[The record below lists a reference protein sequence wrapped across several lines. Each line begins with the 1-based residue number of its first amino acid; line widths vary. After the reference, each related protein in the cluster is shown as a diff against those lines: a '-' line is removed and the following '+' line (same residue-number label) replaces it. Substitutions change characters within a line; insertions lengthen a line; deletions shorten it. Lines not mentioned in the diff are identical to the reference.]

1 MRRPPVDVPP
11 SRPRRDPRRRIGLVA
26 IVAVLFVLFTSLKGI
41 AGFYTDYLW
50 FGEVGFRQ
58 VWRTTLGAKVL
69 LSVLFTVG
77 AFLLVWLN
85 LLIADHIAP
94 VFRPAGPEDEIVA
107 RYQEVVG
114 PYAGKIRVVV
124 AVLFALIAGTGAA
137 SQWRDWLLFR
147 NSVAFGT
154 KDPLFH
160 KDVSFYTFRL
170 PFLGD
175 VLDWLFVSLVLVL
188 VLTVV
193 AHYLNG
199 GIRLQSPVQRVSAQ
213 VKVHISVLLALL
225 ALTKAATY
233 WIDRFNLVLSGDGYV
248 QGAGYTDV
256 HARLPAKNLL
266 VLIMLAAAVLFLVN
280 IRQRGWALP
289 VIGVLTWGVVA
300 LVAGVI
306 YPAFIQN
313 VKVNPAEAAKERPY
327 IVHNIDATR
336 AALNLGGV
344 NESDYNYTDQ
354 LSGQALIAN
363 AGTISNVRLWDPDT
377 LKDTYQNLQ
386 EIRRYYQ
393 FTDVDIDRYQVQG
406 QTRQVVLSTRGLNP
420 SDIPGNSWVNRHLQY
435 THGYGAVLSPANAV
449 DPQGRPD
456 YLVSDIP
463 PVVADG
469 GPQIEE
475 PRVYFS
481 EDLPGFAIA
490 NSKTPE
496 IDYQSL
502 QGEDKTSS
510 YQGKGGVTLSSFMR
524 RAAFFLRFSDFNIL
538 VSSEITPQSRILFNR
553 DIQTRVRSI
562 APFLSYD
569 SDPYPVVAGG
579 RIFWVQDAYTTS
591 DRYPYAQTVRS
602 DGLRAGAE
610 LGGKS
615 FNYIRN
621 SVKVTID
628 AYSGEVRFFVFDA
641 EDPIVKTW
649 SKAFPGMFLPGTD
662 APTELRDH
670 VRYPEDLFRL
680 QANMFGTYHVTDP
693 GTFYR
698 GTDAWDLAQDPGT
711 GRVSDTLQQAVT
723 TPATVPGQ
731 GGVQIPVVS
740 SKTRRMDPT
749 YLLLRLPNEKD
760 LSFLVLQP
768 FVAAS
773 GNDQQKLL
781 TAFLVAKSD
790 RGVYGQMN
798 AYVMPRGEQIDGPL
812 VVNNAIQSDPDIS
825 RELSLLDNK
834 GSKALFGQVQLIPI
848 ENSILYVRP
857 LYVTSEQTNLPE
869 VKRVIVVFNGRA
881 VMKPSLRESLITLFG
896 DAPATL
902 EQQSSATTGA
912 TGGTG
917 STGGTG
923 ATGGTGTVAPG
934 VQALLD
940 QASAALQAADQA
952 LANKDLAGYQAKV
965 KEAAGYID
973 HARAAQAAGG
983 GSANPSGDT
992 TTTTAP
998 AGSSTTS
1005 STTTTTPST

>member
-1 MRRPPVDVPP
+1 MRRPSADVPP
-11 SRPRRDPRRRIGLVA
+11 SRLRRGPRRRIGLIAV
-26 IVAVLFVLFTSLKGI
+26 VAVLFIVLTSIRGI

-58 VWRTTLGAKVL
+58 VWRTVLTAKIL

-77 AFLLVWLN
+77 AFLLVWIN
-85 LLIADHIAP
+85 LVIADRIAP
-94 VFRPAGPEDEIVA
+94 PFRPAGPEDEIVA

-114 PYAGKIRVVV
+114 PYGGKIRVVV

-147 NSVAFGT
+147 NSVSFGA

-160 KDVSFYTFRL
+160 KDVSFYVFRL

-199 GIRLQSPVQRVSAQ
+199 GIRLQSPVQRFSGQ

-225 ALTKAATY
+225 AVTKAATY
-233 WIDRFNLVLSGDGYV
+233 WIDRFNLVVSSDAYV
-248 QGAGYTDV
+248 KGAGYTDV

-289 VIGVLTWGVVA
+289 VIGILTWGLVA

-306 YPAFIQN
+306 YPQFIQN
-313 VKVNPAEAAKERPY
+313 VRVNPAEAGKEAPY
-327 IVHNIDATR
+327 ITRNINATR
-336 AALNLGGV
+336 TAMNIGGV
-344 NESDYNYTDQ
+344 NDVQFPYTDQ
-354 LSGQALIAN
+354 LTGQDLLNN

-406 QTRQVVLSTRGLNP
+406 QTRQVVLSARGLNP

-449 DPQGRPD
+449 DSQGRPD

-463 PVVADG
+463 PVVSNG
-469 GPQIEE
+469 GPEITE
-475 PRVYFS
+475 PRVYYS

-490 NSKTPE
+490 NTKTPE
-496 IDYQSL
+496 IDYQSQ
-502 QGEDKTSS
+502 QGEDKTSN
-510 YQGKGGVTLSSFMR
+510 YQGKGGVPLSSALKR
-524 RAAFFLRFSDFNIL
+524 LAFFVRFSDPNI
-538 VSSEITPQSRILFNR
+538 VFSSEVTPQSRILFNR
-553 DIQTRVRSI
+553 DIQTRVRTV
-562 APFLSYD
+562 APFLALD
-569 SDPYPVVAGG
+569 SDPYPVVANG
-579 RIFWVQDAYTTS
+579 RIIWIQDAYTTT
-591 DRYPYAQTVRS
+591 DKYPYAESARTDGVRS
-602 DGLRAGAE
+602 GGD
-610 LGGKS
+610 LGGRN
-615 FNYIRN
+615 FNYVRN

-628 AYSGEVRFFVFDA
+628 AYSGEMRFYQFDPN
-641 EDPIVKTW
+641 DPILKAYA
-649 SKAFPGMFLPGTD
+649 KAFPGMFRPSSE
-662 APTELRDH
+662 APSEMRDH
-670 VRYPEDLFRL
+670 VRYPEDLFRV
-680 QANMFGTYHVTDP
+680 QANMFGTYHVTDAD
-693 GTFYR
+693 TFYR

-711 GRVSDTLQQAVT
+711 GRVSDTLQA
-723 TPATVPGQ
+723 ATSTVNTVAGP
-731 GGVQIPVVS
+731 GGVQVPVVS
-740 SKTRRMDPT
+740 SKTKRMDPT
-749 YLLLRLPNEKD
+749 YLLLRLPDDKA

-781 TAFLVAKSD
+781 TAFLVARSD

-798 AYVMPRGEQIDGPL
+798 AYVMPRGQQIDGPL

-834 GSKALFGQVQLIPI
+834 GSKALFGQVQIIPI

-881 VMKPSLRESLITLFG
+881 VMKPTLRESLITLFG
-896 DAPATL
+896 DAPETL
-902 EQQSSATTGA
+902 EQQAGATTP
-912 TGGTG
+912 TT
-917 STGGTG
+917 TP
-923 ATGGTGTVAPG
+923 GTGTPTPGTGLAPG

-940 QASAALQAADQA
+940 QAAAALQAADQA

-965 KEAAGYID
+965 QEASSLID
-973 HARAAQAAGG
+973 QARAAQAAATGTG
-983 GSANPSGDT
+983 ASV
-992 TTTTAP
+992 TTAP
-998 AGSSTTS
+998 PGST
-1005 STTTTTPST
+1005 TTTTTPSST